1 MKKIIGVVILV
12 LLSSTAF
19 AFSDGVI
26 KSGMSLKEVERY
38 CVKIEEEEEKGKYRV
53 FFNEEAENSFM
64 FPATYPEA
72 IRVDSKNRVVH
83 FSQVYGEF
91 TNYKE
96 YTEAFFLLG
105 IDIESVFGK
114 ALLVDIPN
122 IPDFYI
128 KSNRNPTLDVSKD
141 VFKLFAIWVND
152 EETEMVMLNTI
163 PTDSGVV
170 VEKISISGDHVKEIL
185 TQGRKK

>member
-38 CVKIEEEEEKGKYRV
+38 CVKIEEEEKGKYRV

-91 TNYKE
+91 DNYKE
-96 YTEAFFLLG
+96 YTEVFFLLG
-105 IDIESVFGK
+105 IDIEGEFGEAVFID
-114 ALLVDIPN
+114 VPDIPL
-122 IPDFYI
+122 FYV
-128 KSNRNPTLDVSKD
+128 KSNRNPTLDVSRD
-141 VFKLFAIWVND
+141 VFKLYGLWVND

-163 PTDSGVV
+163 PTNSGVV
-170 VEKISISGDHVKEIL
+170 VEKISISGDRVKEIMN
-185 TQGRKK
+185 QGRGK